1 MLREV
6 ERMSDE
12 EIGDLVGLRGDAVD
26 RLFGAAAEALAR
38 ALGCSRE
45 VALEGYRRWPL
56 AAAPWSA
63 SQALVWA
70 RYDGN

>member
-6 ERMSDE
+6 ERMSDV
-12 EIGDLVGLRGDAVD
+12 EIGELVGLRGDAVD

-45 VALEGYRRWPL
+45 VALEAYRRWP
-56 AAAPWSA
+56 AAVAPWTA
-63 SQALVWA
+63 GEALVWA
-70 RYDGN
+70 RYGRA

>member
-12 EIGDLVGLRGDAVD
+12 EIGDLVGLRCDAVD
-26 RLFGAAAEALAR
+26 RLFGAAADALAR

-45 VALEGYRRWPL
+45 VALEGYRRWPIE
-56 AAAPWSA
+56 AAPWTA
-63 SQALVWA
+63 GEAHVWA
-70 RYDGN
+70 RYDTD

>member
-6 ERMSDE
+6 ERMSDA
-12 EIGDLVGLRGDAVD
+12 EIGTLVGLRGDAVD

-45 VALEGYRRWPL
+45 VALEEYRRWPM
-56 AAAPWSA
+56 AAAPWTA
-63 SQALVWA
+63 EEALVWA
-70 RYDGN
+70 RYEGN